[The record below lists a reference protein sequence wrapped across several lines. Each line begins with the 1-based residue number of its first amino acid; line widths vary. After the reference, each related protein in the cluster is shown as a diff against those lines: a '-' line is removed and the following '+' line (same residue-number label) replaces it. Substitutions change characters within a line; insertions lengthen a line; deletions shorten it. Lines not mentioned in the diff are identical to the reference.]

1 MSASS
6 PAQRNLS
13 EEDGSGSDA
22 GSEVSLEPET
32 DRFGFILTNGSTAG
46 SVGPPP
52 ELVRQRENK
61 WISIILQWDR
71 IMSKKTS
78 KVKEQCQKG
87 IPASLRAKC
96 WPLLSAATDR
106 MKQNKNLYK
115 VLDSQPALQSWVDVI
130 ERDLDRQFPFH
141 EMFLC
146 KDGHGQQGLFRV
158 LKAFTQ
164 FQPEEGYCQAQGPV
178 AAVLLMN
185 MPAEEAFWCLVQISE
200 QYLPGYYSPLLEGV
214 LFDAGMLTWVLRRTC
229 PAAHKHLQHHEV
241 EPLMFATDWL
251 MCLFTR
257 HLPFNTLL
265 RVWDLFFCY
274 GVRVLLQVAV
284 VLVRRVLGRA
294 EQRRQCQGQM
304 ETLERLRG
312 VREQV
317 QDEDDVFIAEVC
329 SVPLTSRDL
338 EKQTEKELEK
348 WRKDRPSSTFDPR
361 GRCQGH
367 RVAWARAR
375 QNQEDWDRKER
386 QKGNLSAPLSRS
398 ASTLTL
404 SPSLLPHRLGKGGSK
419 VVRHLSLGAKD
430 DWRSRNYLNF
440 NKVQDLQEEEDVEA
454 CKEQSEVKL
463 LGQSNEKELLEEP
476 KEMAQNL
483 NILTEHTEETETVK
497 KENDR
502 AETVMT
508 EMEVS
513 NPKETK
519 DERTDS
525 EETSVGFEPN
535 QSPAKDQTVQ
545 NILQL
550 NEHTSHHIQEEELGS
565 HSQSQTHKGQDQETE
580 VKDMTEETE
589 EDISESEHSAAV
601 EKKQRETQNVTADAY
616 THKEMEVP
624 ADQSEEQMIQ
634 FDMKPEEA
642 TESKNNQQL
651 QVDTV
656 TEVSETR
663 TETIQGSETE
673 EEETFTGTDLTTE
686 AETQEEVI
694 TEVDEGSRVEELEEM
709 EEEFD
714 PPPEKEREEKM
725 EENAATED
733 ESENEVGQIDS
744 RTDTKA
750 ETLIL
755 TLPECIQEQQD
766 KDLVADTET
775 EAVIPVIENTVTES
789 SEVFAH
795 CSEEE
800 CDEVTFEPTQE
811 KDKIILTAHSEA
823 QVEDDQRQA
832 REIQT
837 DIQKNM
843 ETNDS
848 VTSTVEEETLKQVEA
863 VTLTAEPEGE
873 TSQVETSV
881 SEEPVPED
889 PTSRVSMG
897 PSEEKEKEENV
908 FISPPNVTDNL
919 HIDSSSQTHNKS
931 DFPTEANTGGLTQ
944 ASGRRSSRSSADFCV
959 RKSSNS
965 HGSRLARKLSIDL
978 FSAPQQTSQ
987 PQPVPYHAEVKPSE
1001 SQPTPRAVNPIQT
1014 SPDVTQSSEVTS
1026 TLSGTKR
1033 TAKEQEPAATPKRL
1047 GFFRRLRGEQS
1058 KTTKEKGAQKIQVPK
1073 ILIQDFSDGTGVGKV
1088 VQEEGEEKL
1097 SSRERRKIRRERER
1111 CCKEEERARKK
1122 KEKEMEKEKERE
1134 RRKPQA
1140 RGKSFQVQKEKGRND
1155 PDQLVKTGSQ
1165 TLRYSASH
1173 TETYF

>member
-1 MSASS
+1 MMSASS
-6 PAQRNLS
+6 PAQRKLS

-52 ELVRQRENK
+52 ELVRHRENK

-71 IMSKKTS
+71 MMLKKTS

-106 MKQNKNLYK
+106 MKQNKNLYEL
-115 VLDSQPALQSWVDVI
+115 LDSQPALQSWVDVI
-130 ERDLDRQFPFH
+130 ERDLGRQFPFH

-146 KDGHGQQGLFRV
+146 KDGHGQRGLFRV

-164 FQPEEGYCQAQGPV
+164 YQPEEGYCQAQGPV

-317 QDEDDVFIAEVC
+317 QDEDDAFIAEVC
-329 SVPLTSRDL
+329 SVPLSSKDL

-386 QKGNLSAPLSRS
+386 QKGNLSVPLSRS
-398 ASTLTL
+398 ASTLSL
-404 SPSLLPHRLGKGGSK
+404 SPSLLPQRLGKGGRK

-430 DWRSRNYLNF
+430 DWRSRNDLNF
-440 NKVQDLQEEEDVEA
+440 NKVPDVQEEEDVEA

-463 LGQSNEKELLEEP
+463 KGQSNEKELLEEP
-476 KEMAQNL
+476 KKMAKIQNM
-483 NILTEHTEETETVK
+483 LTEHTEETETVK

-508 EMEVS
+508 EMVDS
-513 NPKETK
+513 YPKETK
-519 DERTDS
+519 DERMDS
-525 EETSVGFEPN
+525 EVTSVGIEPN

-550 NEHTSHHIQEEELGS
+550 NEHTSHYIQEEELGS

-589 EDISESEHSAAV
+589 EEVSESEHSAVV
-601 EKKQRETQNVTADAY
+601 EKNQSETQKVTADAY

-634 FDMKPEEA
+634 FDMKPEEE

-656 TEVSETR
+656 TEVSEIR
-663 TETIQGSETE
+663 TEPIQGSETE
-673 EEETFTGTDLTTE
+673 EEETFTDTNLTTE

-694 TEVDEGSRVEELEEM
+694 TEADEGSQVDAFEEI

-714 PPPEKEREEKM
+714 PQTEKESEEKM
-725 EENAATED
+725 EENTAAED
-733 ESENEVGQIDS
+733 ESENEVEEIDS

-755 TLPECIQEQQD
+755 PLPECVQEQQD
-766 KDLVADTET
+766 KDVVADTET

-789 SEVFAH
+789 SEAFDH

-800 CDEVTFEPTQE
+800 CDEVAFEPTQE
-811 KDKIILTAHSEA
+811 KDEIILTVHSEA
-823 QVEDDQRQA
+823 QVEDDQTQA

-837 DIQKNM
+837 ETQKNM

-848 VTSTVEEETLKQVEA
+848 VTSTVKEETLKQVEA
-863 VTLTAEPEGE
+863 VSLTAEPDGKI
-873 TSQVETSV
+873 SSVETSV

-889 PTSRVSMG
+889 PTSRVTMG

-908 FISPPNVTDNL
+908 FISTPNVTDNL
-919 HIDSSSQTHNKS
+919 HIDSNSQTHNQN
-931 DFPTEANTGGLTQ
+931 DFLTEPNDGGLTQ
-944 ASGRRSSRSSADFCV
+944 ASGRRSSRSSGDFCV
-959 RKSSNS
+959 RKSSNY
-965 HGSRLARKLSIDL
+965 HESRLARKLSTDL
-978 FSAPQQTSQ
+978 FTAPQKTSQ
-987 PQPVPYHAEVKPSE
+987 PQPVPNDAEVKHTE
-1001 SQPTPRAVNPIQT
+1001 SQPNPRAVNPTPT

-1026 TLSGTKR
+1026 SLSVTER
-1033 TAKEQEPAATPKRL
+1033 TAKEQEPPATTKRL

-1058 KTTKEKGAQKIQVPK
+1058 KKTKEKGAQKMQVPK
-1073 ILIQDFSDGTGVGKV
+1073 ILIQDFSDESGIGKV
-1088 VQEEGEEKL
+1088 VQDEGEEKL

-1111 CCKEEERARKK
+1111 SDKEGERARKK
-1122 KEKEMEKEKERE
+1122 KEKEMEKERE
-1134 RRKPQA
+1134 RRKPQT
-1140 RGKSFQVQKEKGRND
+1140 RGKSFQVQKEKGKND
-1155 PDQLVKTGSQ
+1155 PGQHAKTGSQ
-1165 TLRYSASH
+1165 TPRYSASN

>member
-1 MSASS
+1 MSALS
-6 PAQRNLS
+6 PVQRNLS
-13 EEDGSGSDA
+13 EEEGSGSDA

-115 VLDSQPALQSWVDVI
+115 VLDSQSALQSWVDVI

-241 EPLMFATDWL
+241 EPLMYATDWL

-294 EQRRQCQGQM
+294 EQRKQCDGQM

-329 SVPLTSRDL
+329 SVPLSSRDL

-367 RVAWARAR
+367 QVAWARSR
-375 QNQEDWDRKER
+375 QNQEDRDRKER
-386 QKGNLSAPLSRS
+386 QKGNLSVPLSRS

-404 SPSLLPHRLGKGGSK
+404 SPSLLPQRLGKGGSK

-440 NKVQDLQEEEDVEA
+440 NKVQDLQEEVDVEA

-463 LGQSNEKELLEEP
+463 TGQSKEKELLEEP
-476 KEMAQNL
+476 KEMAKIL

-508 EMEVS
+508 EMEDS
-513 NPKETK
+513 HPKETK
-519 DERTDS
+519 DERIER
-525 EETSVGFEPN
+525 EETSVGIEPN
-535 QSPAKDQTVQ
+535 QSPAKDQPVQ
-545 NILQL
+545 NTLQL

-589 EDISESEHSAAV
+589 EEVSESEHLAAV
-601 EKKQRETQNVTADAY
+601 EKTQSETQNVTAEAF
-616 THKEMEVP
+616 THTEMEVP

-634 FDMKPEEA
+634 FDMKPEEE

-656 TEVSETR
+656 IEVSETR
-663 TETIQGSETE
+663 TETIQGSESE
-673 EEETFTGTDLTTE
+673 EEEIFAGTNPTTE

-694 TEVDEGSRVEELEEM
+694 TQADEGSQVEELEEI
-709 EEEFD
+709 EEEFH
-714 PPPEKEREEKM
+714 PPTEKESEEKM
-725 EENAATED
+725 EESAATED
-733 ESENEVGQIDS
+733 ESENEVEQSDS
-744 RTDTKA
+744 RTDTEA

-766 KDLVADTET
+766 KDVVADTET
-775 EAVIPVIENTVTES
+775 VITVTENTVTES
-789 SEVFAH
+789 SEAFAH

-800 CDEVTFEPTQE
+800 ANQATFEPTQE
-811 KDKIILTAHSEA
+811 KDQITLTVHSEA
-823 QVEDDQRQA
+823 QVVDDQTQA

-837 DIQKNM
+837 ETQKNM

-848 VTSTVEEETLKQVEA
+848 VTSTVLEEILKQVEA
-863 VTLTAEPEGE
+863 VTLTAEPDGKI
-873 TSQVETSV
+873 SSVETIV
-881 SEEPVPED
+881 SEEPVPEE
-889 PTSRVSMG
+889 PTSRVTMG

-919 HIDSSSQTHNKS
+919 DIDSNSQTHNKS
-931 DFPTEANTGGLTQ
+931 DFPTEPNNGGLTQ
-944 ASGRRSSRSSADFCV
+944 ASGRRSSRSSGDFCV
-959 RKSSNS
+959 RKSASS
-965 HGSRLARKLSIDL
+965 HGSRLARKLSTEL
-978 FSAPQQTSQ
+978 FTAPQKTSQ
-987 PQPVPYHAEVKPSE
+987 PQPVPYHAEVKHTE
-1001 SQPTPRAVNPIQT
+1001 SQPNPRAVNPTHT
-1014 SPDVTQSSEVTS
+1014 SPDVTQSAEVTS
-1026 TLSGTKR
+1026 TSSVTKR

-1058 KTTKEKGAQKIQVPK
+1058 KKTKEKGAQKMQVPK

-1088 VQEEGEEKL
+1088 VQEEGEETL
-1097 SSRERRKIRRERER
+1097 SSRERRKIRRQRER
-1111 CCKEEERARKK
+1111 RDKEEERARKK
-1122 KEKEMEKEKERE
+1122 KEKEMEKERE
-1134 RRKPQA
+1134 KRKPQT
-1140 RGKSFQVQKEKGRND
+1140 RGKSFQVQKEKGRHD
-1155 PDQLVKTGSQ
+1155 PEQLAKTGSQ